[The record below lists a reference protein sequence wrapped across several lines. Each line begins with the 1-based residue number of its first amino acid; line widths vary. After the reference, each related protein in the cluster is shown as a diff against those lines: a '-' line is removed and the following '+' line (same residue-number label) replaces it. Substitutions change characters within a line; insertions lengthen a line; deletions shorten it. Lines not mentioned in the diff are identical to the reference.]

1 MSCRLLPFVAGAVLL
16 AVSLGVH
23 AGAQEQEAPLEA
35 ALAKG
40 IALVEEGD
48 YGAAIIALDG
58 VVGRLTRLKEQKER
72 VARAHLYLGIAYVGE
87 GQESLAAASFRE
99 ALRHDPGLTLNAE
112 QFSPKVRERFQ
123 SVKNELLAARSS
135 TQALPGTADAR
146 AKKGGSKALLIAGGV
161 AVAGGLALAA
171 AGGGGG
177 GGTPSPTPTPAPFS
191 EITIVS
197 VEPPHRSTVS
207 LAAGGTVLRVGAAV
221 THTTA
226 GSYRLFAANL
236 HQGGTNREC
245 VCGVSDS
252 LSLTPGQRVST
263 SVALQFPCSGG
274 LPSCPAFPFESTG
287 LAIHMYRDDPGE
299 QIVIPEAVV
308 PVTHTFVR

>member
-1 MSCRLLPFVAGAVLL
+1 MKCSAFRCLRIAAVVLL
-16 AVSLGVH
+16 AASLGVH
-23 AGAQEQEAPLEA
+23 ARAQDKEAPLEA

-72 VARAHLYLGIAYVGE
+72 VARAQLYLGIAYVGE
-87 GQESLAAASFRE
+87 GQESLASASFRE
-99 ALRHDPGLTLNAE
+99 ALRHDPALTLNAE
-112 QFSPKVRERFQ
+112 QFSPKVREHFQ
-123 SVKNELLAARSS
+123 RVKNELAAARPAAS
-135 TQALPGTADAR
+135 PGP
-146 AKKGGSKALLIAGGV
+146 
-161 AVAGGLALAA
+161 A
-171 AGGGGG
+171 AG
-177 GGTPSPTPTPAPFS
+177 S
-191 EITIVS
+191 EVAFVS

-207 LAAGGTVLRVGAAV
+207 VAAGGTVLRVAASV
-221 THTTA
+221 IHTAA

-252 LSLTPGQRVST
+252 LSLTPGQRVTT
-263 SVALQFPCSGG
+263 SVALQFPCGGG